1 MYKIHLSFCI
11 ALIVLLGGAIFLIPP
26 TVDTYRQEK
35 HDAES
40 YWQVSCLITNCFA
53 SSPIKDTVEFQSLE
67 RFNYTNTL
75 VTKNGCLTYPTGS
88 TVKCYVNLHHVTLLE
103 PGGSH
108 GIRLVIANSV
118 FAILSI
124 ILIIAWVILC
134 LAKKKPSRATILQI
148 PGAVAVPLTSDDG
161 GGGGGGNC
169 PE

>member
-1 MYKIHLSFCI
+1 MYKTHYYFCI
-11 ALIVLLGGAIFLIPP
+11 ALIVLLGVALFLIPP
-26 TVDTYRQEK
+26 TVDTYRREK
-35 HDAES
+35 HDAAS
-40 YWQVSCLITNCFA
+40 YWQVSCLIINCFA

-75 VTKNGCLTYPTGS
+75 VTKNGCLIYPAGS

-118 FAILSI
+118 FACLSI
-124 ILIIAWVILC
+124 ILIISWVILC
-134 LAKKKPSRATILQI
+134 LLEKKPSRATILQI
-148 PGAVAVPLTSDDG
+148 PAAVIPLTSDDG
-161 GGGGGGNC
+161 GGGGGNC